1 MCRRKETGEALMVGP
16 FQTTWQYSCV
26 RWEWGRQTQTE
37 AEWCVGTRGAG
48 SFTRIG
54 EIAHKIRTKLNFD
67 LSQSNIKLFYGKK
80 KTVKGAVFLFVF
92 CLMVAPWTSANSPMY
107 QMEKWQGLLWHC
119 FQRVKFQQMPIR
131 PEMPALPKHG
141 SERRHP
147 DAFLQIPA
155 GKRLNA
161 PNVPWVYSP
170 CSDFHLPILWV
181 QSSPL
186 ANSGQQNSRH
196 LPLLS

>member
-80 KTVKGAVFLFVF
+80 KKLWKGRCSFSFFVSWLPLGHLQTLWCIRWRSDKVSYGIASKGRNF
-92 CLMVAPWTSANSPMY
+92 SKCQLGQRCQLCPSMEVNADI
-107 QMEKWQGLLWHC
+107 QMHSCK
-119 FQRVKFQQMPIR
+119 
-131 PEMPALPKHG
+131 
-141 SERRHP
+141 
-147 DAFLQIPA
+147 FLQA
-155 GKRLNA
+155 R
-161 PNVPWVYSP
+161 
-170 CSDFHLPILWV
+170 D
-181 QSSPL
+181 
-186 ANSGQQNSRH
+186 
-196 LPLLS
+196 